1 MAGFSIVLLSFAFL
15 VTLFTMIAAISLLAY
30 VLQSLGLY
38 RMMRKTGLEKTW
50 TAWVPF
56 AHPYALGALADN
68 YQARTVGKST
78 AYRKKLMI
86 WFVVLAVLCV
96 GFLIAFLCWMPSGA
110 GTLETTEGAAV
121 RSEISRAMIFF
132 HIASTPLYVAEFIF
146 MVYYFIAYFQVCKLF
161 SPQNAV
167 LLLVLS
173 ILVSAAQPFVL
184 LLLSKNTP
192 AGQNTE
198 DTPPPPPA
206 PSPIPGRNIYSK

>member
-1 MAGFSIVLLSFAFL
+1 
-15 VTLFTMIAAISLLAY
+15 
-30 VLQSLGLY
+30 
-38 RMMRKTGLEKTW
+38 
-50 TAWVPF
+50 
-56 AHPYALGALADN
+56 
-68 YQARTVGKST
+68 
-78 AYRKKLMI
+78 
-86 WFVVLAVLCV
+86 
-96 GFLIAFLCWMPSGA
+96 
-110 GTLETTEGAAV
+110 
-121 RSEISRAMIFF
+121 MIFF
-132 HIASTPLYVAEFIF
+132 HIASTPLYVAEIIF

-198 DTPPPPPA
+198 DAPPPPPA